1 MNLLDG
7 TQYLKKPSKL
17 VIYLIL
23 LYTLSQPV
31 ISIKINGTPHWKKY
45 IIILINVTEIMCLN
59 ARKMFIRYKVPLTQ
73 DV

>member
-31 ISIKINGTPHWKKY
+31 ISIKINGIPHWKKY